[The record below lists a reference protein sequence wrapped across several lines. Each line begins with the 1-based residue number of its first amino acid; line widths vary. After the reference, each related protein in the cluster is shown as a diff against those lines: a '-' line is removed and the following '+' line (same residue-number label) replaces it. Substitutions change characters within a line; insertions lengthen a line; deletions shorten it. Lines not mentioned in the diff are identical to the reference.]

1 MAKKAQPIPKTFE
14 EALGEL
20 EQILAD
26 IESGQTGLEESL
38 IKYERGTFLINHCR
52 TVLGA
57 AEQQIELLT
66 RKADGTLVSTPMP
79 PETQSGAE

>member
-1 MAKKAQPIPKTFE
+1 MAKKAQPIPKNFE

-20 EQILAD
+20 EQILSD

-38 IKYERGTFLINHCR
+38 VKYERGMFLIQHCR

-57 AEQQIELLT
+57 AEQQIEILT
-66 RKADGTLVSTPMP
+66 RKPDGTLQIDATPTLP
-79 PETQSGAE
+79 PTEGD